1 MAVLGTHEYEI
12 RKNRCTI
19 VSTFKDDMLQGVLA
33 FHDFTIHD
41 PRKLVNSLQFR
52 DFEIKKAKKKK
63 IKIFWKIFGKFFGIL
78 FDFDFR

>member
-19 VSTFKDDMLQGVLA
+19 VSIFKDDMLQGVLA

-52 DFEIKKAKKKK
+52 DFEIKKSEKKKK
-63 IKIFWKIFGKFFGIL
+63 IKNFWKIFWNFVGF
-78 FDFDFR
+78 

>member
-19 VSTFKDDMLQGVLA
+19 VSIFKDDMLQGVLA

-52 DFEIKKAKKKK
+52 DFEIKKAKKKEN
-63 IKIFWKIFGKFFGIL
+63 
-78 FDFDFR
+78 